1 MNEKYEW
8 EQNKPDSN
16 CLTLIMVCAI
26 LFNIQSCDHEW
37 NFYTFHPLD
46 VETSFCGSVCEAH
59 LWRDIKT
66 AACLA
71 ESESRTA
78 SSSSWDSFRDASLA
92 QLWDSYYTGSCTH
105 AIFWWEEIFLR
116 ISARWLSNFLLLSQI
131 SVDKVFNPLKTIWNL
146 IHCSLMKVI
155 THWTWQ
161 MSVLDHDIRKYQS
174 GPVWTD
180 VRTLYG
186 EGMDLLTSRPRP
198 TITTSQILFCFIGS
212 STGFNFRIWLSVAGN
227 TYTASCLHRHSLKN
241 NQTNIFTLAKF
252 SPATLRGGYKKYLY
266 QKYFSLNRIRI
277 LIDHHKVLEW
287 FQYQPLH

>member
-8 EQNKPDSN
+8 EQNKPDSS

-131 SVDKVFNPLKTIWNL
+131 SVDKVLNPLKTIWNL

-186 EGMDLLTSRPRP
+186 ERVWTYWQAGLGLL
-198 TITTSQILFCFIGS
+198 SQQVRYCSASLAPALA
-212 STGFNFRIWLSVAGN
+212 STLESDPVWLV
-227 TYTASCLHRHSLKN
+227 TR
-241 NQTNIFTLAKF
+241 
-252 SPATLRGGYKKYLY
+252 TLRAACTDTRWKIIKQTYLLLPSSAQQRY
-266 QKYFSLNRIRI
+266 VVDTRNICIKNISALTGS
-277 LIDHHKVLEW
+277 ES
-287 FQYQPLH
+287 